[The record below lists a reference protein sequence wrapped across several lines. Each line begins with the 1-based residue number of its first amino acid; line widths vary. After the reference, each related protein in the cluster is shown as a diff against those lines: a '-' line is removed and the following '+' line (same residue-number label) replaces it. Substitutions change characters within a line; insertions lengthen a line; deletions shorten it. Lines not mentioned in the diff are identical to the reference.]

1 MVQIP
6 LNTYL
11 VKKNVSPALVSAPY
25 KNGFVFEK
33 IKAIKHQKTRPL
45 SYTIQRCPIRYTEE
59 EEEKEEDD
67 DDEDDDDDDND
78 DDGYDD
84 EDDVGDGDGDGG
96 DGDDD
101 HDGGGGDDDDD
112 DDDMIYMG

>member
-11 VKKNVSPALVSAPY
+11 VKKNVSPALASAPD

-45 SYTIQRCPIRYTEE
+45 PYTIERCPIRYTEE
-59 EEEKEEDD
+59 EEED
-67 DDEDDDDDDND
+67 DDDDDDND
-78 DDGYDD
+78 DDD
-84 EDDVGDGDGDGG
+84 DGG
-96 DGDDD
+96 DG
-101 HDGGGGDDDDD
+101 DGGGGDDDDD
-112 DDDMIYMG
+112 DDMIYSG